1 MRLGI
6 GMFEDDDYALRLRNA
21 WYRVVCAEDIF
32 VHHWGRASMSRLD
45 EVEYREL
52 FERNKRY
59 FEEKWGP
66 WTPHQARK
74 GIREE
79 FSWQPH

>member
-1 MRLGI
+1 
-6 GMFEDDDYALRLRNA
+6 MFEDDDYAMRMRKA

-32 VHHWGRASMSRLD
+32 VHHWGRATMSRLD
-45 EVEYREL
+45 QDEYRRL

-59 FEEKWGP
+59 YEEKWGP
-66 WTPHQARK
+66 WTPHQARE